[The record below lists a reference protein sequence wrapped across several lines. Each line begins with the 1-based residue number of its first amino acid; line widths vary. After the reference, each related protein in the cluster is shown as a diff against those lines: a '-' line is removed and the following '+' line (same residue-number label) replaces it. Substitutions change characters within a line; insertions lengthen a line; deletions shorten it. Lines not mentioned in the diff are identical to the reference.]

1 MVPPVHDLP
10 LGPPHEPINEIKRRR
25 VSDGYVI
32 APEVAR
38 DVEAGVEGDEERGGK
53 GRVAGEAVVLLH
65 PVAEDDVNGEL
76 IGSVPAGVREDALN
90 VFQGGAEAGV
100 GGELAHVGPKR
111 KRSALLQHVLVEA
124 GGEVVDVD
132 VAPSTAVGLVEGGL
146 EGACEGK
153 GGWRRGFD

>member
-10 LGPPHEPINEIKRRR
+10 LGPLHEPINELNRRR

-38 DVEAGVEGDEERGGK
+38 DVEAGVEGDEERSGK
-53 GRVAGEAVVLLH
+53 GRVAGEAIVLLH
-65 PVAEDDVNGEL
+65 PIAEDDVNGEL
-76 IGSVPAGVREDALN
+76 IGSVPAGVREDAFN

-100 GGELAHVGPKR
+100 GGELAHVGPKG

-124 GGEVVDVD
+124 RGEVVDVD
-132 VAPSTAVGLVEGGL
+132 VAPSAPVGLVEGG
-146 EGACEGK
+146 A
-153 GGWRRGFD
+153 

>member
-10 LGPPHEPINEIKRRR
+10 LGPPHKPVNEIKRRR

-32 APEVAR
+32 APEVAS
-38 DVEAGVEGDEERGGK
+38 DVEAGVEGDEECSGK
-53 GRVAGEAVVLLH
+53 GRVLSEAVVLFH
-65 PVAEDDVNGEL
+65 PVAEDDVNDEL

-100 GGELAHVGPKR
+100 GSELAHVGPKG

-124 GGEVVDVD
+124 GGEVMDVD
-132 VAPSTAVGLVEGGL
+132 VAASTPVGLVEGGL
-146 EGACEGK
+146 EGTCEGK
-153 GGWRRGFD
+153 GGWRRGFG